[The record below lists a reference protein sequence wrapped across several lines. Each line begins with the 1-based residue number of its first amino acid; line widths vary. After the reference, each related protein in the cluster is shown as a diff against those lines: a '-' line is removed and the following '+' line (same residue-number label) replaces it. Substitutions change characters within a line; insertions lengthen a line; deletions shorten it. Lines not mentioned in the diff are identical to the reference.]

1 MVQPVANSFTTG
13 EVPDASVTFTG
24 GDRWLPTNL
33 EGVVAADQ
41 TQVVP
46 GGTARAFALSLA
58 DVTRLSSE
66 GLAFPNP
73 AQQGSVALGWWWIHT
88 PAPGA
93 PAWVVPTLGNLTG
106 TSARTVSNTTGGV
119 RPALI
124 LHQ

>member
-13 EVPDASVTFTG
+13 QVADGAVTFTG
-24 GDRWLPTNL
+24 GTRWLPTNL
-33 EGVVAADQ
+33 EGAVAADQ

-58 DVTRLSSE
+58 DVTRLSGP
-66 GLAFPNP
+66 GLAFPNH
-73 AQQGSVALGWWWIHT
+73 AQRGSTLGTWWLRT
-88 PAPGA
+88 PAPGTE
-93 PAWVVPTLGNLTG
+93 AWLVNTQGNLNG
-106 TSARTVSNTTGGV
+106 FVGRTNSDGGV